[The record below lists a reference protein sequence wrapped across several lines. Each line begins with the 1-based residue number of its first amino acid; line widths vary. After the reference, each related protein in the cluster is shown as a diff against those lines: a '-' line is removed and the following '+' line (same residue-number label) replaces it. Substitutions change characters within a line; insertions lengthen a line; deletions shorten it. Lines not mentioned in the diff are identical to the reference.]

1 MALSPDGKQLALV
14 LREEKDMRML
24 KVMPSQGGDP
34 VELHRFELKGR
45 EIVNLDWSPDGR
57 YIYFSKPTPE
67 GWELWRVPAD
77 GGKAE
82 NLKIENVPV
91 HTSEYSS

>member
-1 MALSPDGKQLALV
+1 LALSPDGKQLALV

-45 EIVNLDWSPDGR
+45 EIVNLDWSPEALH
-57 YIYFSKPTPE
+57 IF
-67 GWELWRVPAD
+67 L
-77 GGKAE
+77 
-82 NLKIENVPV
+82 
-91 HTSEYSS
+91 